1 MRLYHYT
8 SKKHFWEI
16 LMSSCIKRTASHL
29 HEPVNLHYD
38 ASKNAYIADNDDEK
52 PVVWLTSSPAATS
65 DALGSPKLTQ
75 AQIDKLILRG
85 IAPAGFTVDMADWKD
100 SVRIAV
106 EKTDDMVKW
115 KKWVEENDGDPAY
128 MRALKKTAAD
138 NKNWYVCERE
148 ISVSEIVDIEVNGKP
163 FNDYDQIMEF
173 IRSLSSGLSGIRV
186 S

>member
-1 MRLYHYT
+1 MDKQKTTLDFDR
-8 SKKHFWEI
+8 E
-16 LMSSCIKRTASHL
+16 TAISMGYKYL
-29 HEPVNLHYD
+29 NGDEENGIFIDYEK
-38 ASKNAYIADNDDEK
+38 AAY
-52 PVVWLTSSPAATS
+52 
-65 DALGSPKLTQ
+65 
-75 AQIDKLILRG
+75 
-85 IAPAGFTVDMADWKD
+85 FFDMADWKD